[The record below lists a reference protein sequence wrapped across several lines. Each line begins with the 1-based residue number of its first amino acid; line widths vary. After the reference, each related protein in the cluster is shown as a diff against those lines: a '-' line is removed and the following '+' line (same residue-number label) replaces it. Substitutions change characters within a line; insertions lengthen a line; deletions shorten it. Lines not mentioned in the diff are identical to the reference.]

1 MTAGLPGAGIGGMF
15 YLLMA
20 LLAPLWEGVRAYRQT
35 RSPRQ
40 WQLVLRHFLLA
51 ASILF
56 SMWLAA
62 GALGI
67 ILAWPSDLGP
77 YAGGQQDLAAYP
89 RVISRNVALFTLST
103 LAVVLAAVE
112 ILRLSWRVLDRR
124 GSHSLPAERRQ
135 PSATLPAARIARAD
149 DAA

>member
-62 GALGI
+62 WALGV
-67 ILAWPSDLGP
+67 ILAWPSDLGH
-77 YAGGQQDLAAYP
+77 AGGQQDVAAYP

-124 GSHSLPAERRQ
+124 RSHTPPAERGQ